1 MTGWDLTL
9 GLTDGS
15 CSSEPTHGISTS
27 SVKQETSVRKD
38 GWILCRLEN
47 ALDQVAATQLS
58 ALQTSQLVQENGY
71 LWRSHANAFYLFIF
85 YCAGQQIRGS

>member
-47 ALDQVAATQLS
+47 ALD
-58 ALQTSQLVQENGY
+58 
-71 LWRSHANAFYLFIF
+71 
-85 YCAGQQIRGS
+85 